1 MTKYIIVTYYK
12 IQNAVFLIPKY
23 TYNTSKYGK
32 NNSIP
37 LNFKLR
43 NPNVLFYYTLSL
55 QVKLII
61 K

>member
-32 NNSIP
+32 NNRIP
-37 LNFKLR
+37 
-43 NPNVLFYYTLSL
+43 
-55 QVKLII
+55 
-61 K
+61 